1 MTSIR
6 AIDHDIIICHCC
18 HLAATI
24 DKVGTPCP
32 RCQTTFHTRKP
43 NAITQTWLL
52 LITAIILYIPA
63 NLLPIMTVN
72 YLGVSTPSTIM
83 EGVIAFINLGDW
95 FVGGVVFTASILVP
109 SLKLMGLS
117 ILLMYVQFGYHLPP
131 KICTLMYRFIEW
143 VGRWSML
150 DIFVIAIMVALVN
163 FGNLSTIE
171 ADWGAL
177 AFGSVVI
184 ITMFA
189 AISFD
194 CRLIWDRIETLENKG
209 HESTHN
215 EHD

>member
-1 MTSIR
+1 MTEVR
-6 AIDHDIIICHCC
+6 AIDRGIITCHCC
-18 HLAATI
+18 HLPTTI
-24 DKVGTPCP
+24 DKLDTHCP
-32 RCQTTFHTRKP
+32 RCKSILHARKP
-43 NAITQTWLL
+43 NSITKTWLL

-63 NLLPIMTVN
+63 NLLPIMIVN

-83 EGVIAFINLGDW
+83 SGVITFINLGDW

-109 SLKLMGLS
+109 SLKLIGLS
-117 ILLMYVQFGYHLPP
+117 ILLIYVQFGHHLPP
-131 KICTLMYRFIEW
+131 KLCTIMYRFIEW
-143 VGRWSML
+143 IGRWSML

-171 ADWGAL
+171 AGWGAL

-194 CRLIWDRIETLENKG
+194 CRLIWDRINTLN
-209 HESTHN
+209 N
-215 EHD
+215 EKHGTTNDG